1 MKQISNYEQREI
13 ERDLQKNYSY
23 QRSRFFNLDFMEFI
37 QVILIHTV
45 LVNQKY
51 QSLDP
56 PEEKPEGE
64 EDDVLS
70 QIKSE
75 EKENDGGDV
84 VYPEPTL
91 LWTKVYELLHVLDEF
106 CIKVAK
112 EQKDEEEDQ
121 NAAKNTD
128 EDCLSEHDSKFK
140 LHTTLYK
147 VTERAEIL
155 DYMGSQ
161 NLMKH
166 KIDEYNVR
174 LPENWPNSLNSID
187 FVFDPKEPKVELL
200 SIMDK
205 VKRKLANSLKNILT
219 KQDPT

>member
-1 MKQISNYEQREI
+1 
-13 ERDLQKNYSY
+13 
-23 QRSRFFNLDFMEFI
+23 MEFI

-64 EDDVLS
+64 QDDVLS

-112 EQKDEEEDQ
+112 E
-121 NAAKNTD
+121 
-128 EDCLSEHDSKFK
+128 
-140 LHTTLYK
+140 
-147 VTERAEIL
+147 
-155 DYMGSQ
+155 
-161 NLMKH
+161 
-166 KIDEYNVR
+166 
-174 LPENWPNSLNSID
+174 
-187 FVFDPKEPKVELL
+187 
-200 SIMDK
+200 
-205 VKRKLANSLKNILT
+205 
-219 KQDPT
+219 